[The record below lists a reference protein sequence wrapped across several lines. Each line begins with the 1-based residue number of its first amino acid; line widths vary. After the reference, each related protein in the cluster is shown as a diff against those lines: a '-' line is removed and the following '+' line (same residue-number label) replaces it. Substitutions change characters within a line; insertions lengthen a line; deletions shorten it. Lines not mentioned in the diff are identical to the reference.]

1 MAETQLAVLASEM
14 AAGEEKVVATP
25 SWVTRIESHP
35 AWPLLSRLP
44 MTLNVRISLNRL
56 KVSDLLNLEKGQI
69 LESHWPQTSDVPLAV
84 GEVRVGW
91 SEFEVSG
98 QQIGVRLT
106 QLV

>member
-1 MAETQLAVLASEM
+1 MAETQLVVVAPEM
-14 AAGEEKVVATP
+14 VTGGEKVGVLP
-25 SWVTRIESHP
+25 SWIARIESHP

-44 MTLNVRISLNRL
+44 MTLSVRITLNRL
-56 KVSDLLNLEKGQI
+56 KVSDLLSLEKGQI
-69 LESHWPQTSDVPLAV
+69 LESRWPQTSDVPLTI

>member
-1 MAETQLAVLASEM
+1 MAETQLAVLAPEM
-14 AAGEEKVVATP
+14 VTGGQNAEPLP
-25 SWVTRIESHP
+25 SWMAKIEGHP

-44 MTLNVRISLNRL
+44 MTLNVRITLNRL
-56 KVSDLLNLEKGQI
+56 KVSELLSLEEGQI
-69 LESHWPQTSDVPLAV
+69 LESCWLQTSDVPLAI
-84 GEVRVGW
+84 GEVRLGW